1 MNSFQPNCGNVSE
14 LFRSIKGNSQSKM
27 VLKLFGN
34 EKMTNPPEKDIHII
48 KGANQNLN
56 NIVHCK
62 GDYGNGSR

>member
-1 MNSFQPNCGNVSE
+1 
-14 LFRSIKGNSQSKM
+14 M

-34 EKMTNPPEKDIHII
+34 KEMTNRSEKDIHII

-62 GDYGNGSR
+62 GDYDNGSR

>member
-1 MNSFQPNCGNVSE
+1 
-14 LFRSIKGNSQSKM
+14 M